1 MENQPAK
8 ALHVSD
14 FIAIMNDTL
23 AVGVGQVYI
32 EGEIAHYT
40 VQRGKFVFFDLKDEG
55 GSLQCFMMLFWQHTR
70 LEDGMNVRVAARPQL
85 TDKGKF
91 SLTVDAVQPLG
102 AGSVQRQFELLRAE
116 LQAEGLF
123 DPSRKRPLPVW
134 PKRIAVIT
142 SAQAA
147 GYHDFM
153 SIIRQQGV
161 AVAITVHDVAV
172 QGTHAAEEMV
182 HALQRVNAEA
192 SPAEAVILLRG
203 GGNRDDL
210 AAFDDERLVR
220 AIAAS
225 RVPVATAI
233 GHEVD
238 TTLADEAAD
247 RRFATP
253 SHAAAHIVPQRSAL
267 QQQVVWMQ
275 QSIASDYSALLD
287 ASSQAA
293 ERWQQ
298 SIATQLRGSIVAA
311 QQRTA
316 ALDRVVRSYN
326 PAAVLARGYAIVR
339 GTMEP
344 GGKLV
349 IETDTAQIT
358 AKVETYEQK

>member
-1 MENQPAK
+1 MENQPAN

-32 EGEIAHYT
+32 EGEVAHYT
-40 VQRGKFVFFDLKDEG
+40 VQRGKFVFFDLKDES
-55 GSLQCFMMLFWQHTR
+55 GSLQCFMMLFWQHMR

-102 AGSVQRQFELLRAE
+102 VGSVQRQFELLRAE

-123 DPSRKRPLPVW
+123 DPNRKRPLPVW

-161 AVAITVHDVAV
+161 SVAITVHDVAV
-172 QGTHAAEEMV
+172 QGAHAAEEMV
-182 HALQRVNAEA
+182 CALQQVNAEA
-192 SPAEAVILLRG
+192 NPAEAVILLRG
-203 GGNRDDL
+203 GGSRDDL
-210 AAFDDERLVR
+210 AAFDNEQLVR

-253 SHAAAHIVPQRSAL
+253 SHAAAHIVPQQTTL
-267 QQQVVWMQ
+267 QRQVMQLQ
-275 QSIASDYSALLD
+275 QSINSSYSALLD
-287 ASSQAA
+287 VSSRVARHR
-293 ERWQQ
+293 EHN
-298 SIATQLRGSIVAA
+298 IATQFYNNIVIARR
-311 QQRTA
+311 QVD
-316 ALDRVVRSYN
+316 ALAYVVRSYN